1 MTQSNSSMND
11 SSLFAFSLHL
21 TAHFVFVMQGCYW
34 YIESLGHR
42 RNQVIFPHMLIELV
56 TSLPAL

>member
-1 MTQSNSSMND
+1 MND

-21 TAHFVFVMQGCYW
+21 TAYFVFVMQGCYW

>member
-11 SSLFAFSLHL
+11 NSLFIFSLHL
-21 TAHFVFVMQGCYW
+21 AAHFVFVMQGCYW

-42 RNQVIFPHMLIELV
+42 RNQVTIPHMLIDGV
-56 TSLPAL
+56 SH